1 MTALCIEQCTTSEVK
16 EDAVTEIIMDWYR
29 ILTLPER
36 MHALEATPLDVL
48 ARQQGIKEPTDWDAI
63 YGGLEGAIDDE
74 FLEAIR
80 RQRERH

>member
-1 MTALCIEQCTTSEVK
+1 MTTLCIEQYPTSELE
-16 EDAVTEIIMDWYR
+16 EDTVTKIIMDWYR

-36 MHALEATPLDVL
+36 MHALEATPLDLL

-63 YGGLEGAIDDE
+63 YGRLEGAIDDD

-80 RQRERH
+80 RQRERD

>member
-16 EDAVTEIIMDWYR
+16 EDTVTKIMMDWYR

-36 MHALEATPLDVL
+36 MHAFESSRLDAL
-48 ARQQGIKEPTDWDAI
+48 ARQQGIKEPTDWDVV
-63 YGGLEGAIDDE
+63 YGELEGAIDDD